1 MKTDYDADD
10 DLEEDPYDTK
20 AREAVNGIKG
30 VLKMSIDGLPVEY
43 PDHQW
48 TKVHNLIY
56 TALIEAADISAA
68 DAVEEWL
75 RGQCDEFRAA
85 REKRGKQSGA
95 DAASVLDD
103 DDE

>member
-20 AREAVNGIKG
+20 AGRVVDDIKRA
-30 VLKMSIDGLPVEY
+30 LKMSIDGLPVAY

-56 TALIEAADISAA
+56 AALIEAAEINAA

-85 REKRGKQSGA
+85 REKKEANPEA
-95 DAASVLDD
+95 DP
-103 DDE
+103 DDEIVG